1 MFPFKA
7 FVKLWRHQ
15 VSLHGDLCPYCRTDA
30 SVVGWTGFRIWRPCG
45 RTPARRSPN
54 CGNLSAQMVVSVV
67 DPRASAKGS
76 LVAAVVGV
84 VVAGLTFV
92 NAAVAQLSCRGWNT
106 KAFFEPATVADVSR
120 CLKAGAKIHHENED
134 WGWTPLHSAAAYSKS
149 PEVVKALLDADANI
163 QAEEHGHRHTPLHNA
178 AAYSKSPEVVKVL
191 LDAGANI
198 EARTEEGWTPLH
210 SAAANGKSEAVKALL
225 DAGANIDAQDGNGWT
240 PLHSAAA
247 NSRSPSPE
255 VVKALLNA
263 GANPR
268 TKTSDG
274 STSWDLMRRRGHL
287 KGTTVYWLLMQAH

>member
-1 MFPFKA
+1 
-7 FVKLWRHQ
+7 
-15 VSLHGDLCPYCRTDA
+15 
-30 SVVGWTGFRIWRPCG
+30 
-45 RTPARRSPN
+45 
-54 CGNLSAQMVVSVV
+54 MVVSVV

-106 KAFFEPATVADVSR
+106 KAFFEPATVADLSR

-210 SAAANGKSEAVKALL
+210 SAAAN
-225 DAGANIDAQDGNGWT
+225 
-240 PLHSAAA
+240 
-247 NSRSPSPE
+247 SRSPSPE